1 MYYCILFRRFRH
13 LFPGGK
19 SENPLGDAFSVPR
32 EVSRLCSVP
41 DAQRPFVGVRGVSA
55 SDRPDAVQPRDE
67 EFNAEDPVI
76 GQGKS
81 LSPQPA
87 RDSALLELELEH
99 ELDLM
104 TKHLTSAGEQSLSAC
119 KKQRVSPLGGTEFV
133 VFDRRLRLVHKMGT
147 ICDNQWVFTGHAL
160 QMHVLPNFV
169 PQCRQ
174 LHRALMG
181 GTDCGST

>member
-1 MYYCILFRRFRH
+1 MENWRTL
-13 LFPGGK
+13 
-19 SENPLGDAFSVPR
+19 SETP
-32 EVSRLCSVP
+32 
-41 DAQRPFVGVRGVSA
+41 SA
-55 SDRPDAVQPRDE
+55 SRGRTPSASRGRCLGCAQFLTLSARLLACAVLGFRPDAVQPRDE
-67 EFNAEDPVI
+67 EVNAEDPVI
-76 GQGKS
+76 GHGKS

-87 RDSALLELELEH
+87 RDSALLELEFEH

-104 TKHLTSAGEQSLSAC
+104 TKHLTSAGEQSLPAC

-133 VFDRRLRLVHKMGT
+133 VFDRRPLLVHKMGT

-174 LHRALMG
+174 LHRALVG
-181 GTDCGST
+181 GTDCGSR